1 MVYSSLRYK
10 LPTSS
15 FHIHSTNKQQRN
27 HPQTKNILRLYKK
40 KDIYF
45 KMEKMEKEQQS
56 VRSMAAGIS
65 LIGVAQ
71 ASKTENSSYV
81 KVLWAFLTVIASAVL
96 IFHLSFLFAKY
107 RKYSK
112 HADINIGF
120 SHLDF
125 PAVTVCNVNIMRKS
139 MVKHSSKEMQGFV
152 SSLNTNDWIA
162 KAANSSPTTN
172 TTGAKNIVK
181 RAADTANT
189 DTYYDTANDYNDDY
203 VPSFVSQMN
212 EYYDEYVIRQKM
224 LNSFLDS
231 FDNGFDLPQD
241 TYEDLFY
248 KSYNNDSWEAV
259 SNRSTIATLV
269 ENFKHY
275 YSLMNITQQKN
286 VSHQVR
292 DMFRQCSFATRTC
305 ENSYKQTT
313 NSEFGNCYTI
323 EDSRYVSKKSGPA
336 GGLELILFLEND
348 EYLPLVTSGRGAHV
362 IIHDR
367 DTVPLPDDEGIA
379 IPVGQQTMIGLKETN
394 ISRLGGHYI
403 ACKDVDKFHSTYGV
417 SYTRNLCQ
425 KMCLLRKIHEKCKCL
440 DTHYNYINIL
450 MKFVDN
456 RTCLTQDEV
465 HCLTEVKDSFVGDE
479 ESCGCYSPCSEKVY
493 DAYISSRQWPNDDI
507 AEVLIQEVCNSKPN
521 VCNTLKNKTSV
532 EKRESFLK
540 LNIFYRDLNFQE
552 MKEESDYDKYQLM
565 SDFGGTIGLWLGL
578 SILSAFEIV
587 QLFLGAYCILLK
599 KADKRREKKRESKK
613 KAVAETSA

>member
-1 MVYSSLRYK
+1 
-10 LPTSS
+10 
-15 FHIHSTNKQQRN
+15 
-27 HPQTKNILRLYKK
+27 
-40 KDIYF
+40 
-45 KMEKMEKEQQS
+45 MEKMEKEKQS

-71 ASKTENSSYV
+71 AAKTENSSYV
-81 KVLWAFLTVIASAVL
+81 KVLWGFLTVIAIAVL
-96 IFHLSFLFAKY
+96 LFHLSFLFAKY

-139 MVKHSSKEMQGFV
+139 MVKHSSKEMQVFV
-152 SSLNTNDWIA
+152 SSLNTQDWVA
-162 KAANSSPTTN
+162 KAANSSSTTS
-172 TTGAKNIVK
+172 TTGAKSIVK

-189 DTYYDTANDYNDDY
+189 DPYNSTYNGTITTFTAYATFTTEATSTTEAIYYDTANDYNDDY
-203 VPSFVSQMN
+203 GPSFASQMN

-224 LNSFLDS
+224 LKSFLDS

-292 DMFRQCSFATRTC
+292 DMFRQCSFSTRTC

-323 EDSRYVSKKSGPA
+323 EDSRYISKKSGPA

-367 DTVPLPDDEGIA
+367 NTVPLPDDEGIA

-403 ACKDVDKFHSTYGV
+403 ACKDVDTFYSTYGV

-425 KMCLLRKIHEKCKCL
+425 KMCLLRKIYEKCQCL

-465 HCLTEVKDSFVGDE
+465 HCLAEIKDTFVGDDE
-479 ESCGCYSPCSEKVY
+479 GCGCYSPCSEKVY

-507 AEVLIQEVCNSKPN
+507 AEVLIQDVCSSKPN
-521 VCNTLKNKTSV
+521 VCSTLKSKTNV

-540 LNIFYRDLNFQE
+540 LNIYYRDLNFQE

-599 KADKRREKKRESKK
+599 KADNRREKKRESKK
-613 KAVAETSA
+613 KVVAETSA